1 MVANTSWNMSS
12 KLCPD
17 SKTRLIGLAAAIALI
32 AFPFAWLQIMVIL
45 AGGICG
51 VLLFRS
57 DSETETQPAAPSA
70 STGNRAATAYIV
82 LFFAEPNGGSLGDLS
97 IAL

>member
-1 MVANTSWNMSS
+1 M
-12 KLCPD
+12 L
-17 SKTRLIGLAAAIALI
+17 
-32 AFPFAWLQIMVIL
+32 IL

-82 LFFAEPNGGSLGDLS
+82 LFFAGLLGLPILAKLFPTETLQIADAFYRAGSLVFGGL
-97 IAL
+97 IL